1 MCLTLVHRIQFRL
14 VFISWIACRTSV
26 AAAGCWSQSMNG
38 NHLSHEYAQY
48 PSVFSRLVGRS
59 LTAYSTAAL
68 RASSCT
74 FGESR
79 AFASCSLSLPE
90 RPSSPA
96 TLYSNPAGNP
106 LALACTSASPRLLTP
121 VTCAGLNQQTE
132 NTFNGVFEKKKAVI
146 WEYDHYIG
154 EGDEAVINRDLAVDT
169 AVYIIIKVLERL
181 QESYR

>member
-1 MCLTLVHRIQFRL
+1 MCLTLIHRIQFRL
-14 VFISWIACRTSV
+14 VLISWIACRTSV

-68 RASSCT
+68 RASSWT
-74 FGESR
+74 FGESK
-79 AFASCSLSLPE
+79 ALASCSLSLPE
-90 RPSSPA
+90 RASSPA

-121 VTCAGLNQQTE
+121 ATCTGLSQQTE
-132 NTFNGVFEKKKAVI
+132 NTFNGVFEKKTIFQWPAM
-146 WEYDHYIG
+146 WWYE
-154 EGDEAVINRDLAVDT
+154 NMT
-169 AVYIIIKVLERL
+169 TMLEREMK
-181 QESYR
+181 QWSTEI

>member
-1 MCLTLVHRIQFRL
+1 MCLTLIHRIQFRL
-14 VFISWIACRTSV
+14 LLISWIACRTSV

-59 LTAYSTAAL
+59 FTAYSTAAL

-79 AFASCSLSLPE
+79 ALASCSLLLPE

-96 TLYSNPAGNP
+96 TLYNNPAGNP

-121 VTCAGLNQQTE
+121 DTCAGLSQQTE
-132 NTFNGVFEKKKAVI
+132 NTHSMVCLKKNFFSGT
-146 WEYDHYIG
+146 YDL
-154 EGDEAVINRDLAVDT
+154 V
-169 AVYIIIKVLERL
+169 RL
-181 QESYR
+181 GPLCWRGRWSSDQTEI